1 MSYYS
6 DLDGTGRIK
15 FELLNRLLNT
25 VREAA
30 GKPLVIFYEI
40 EEKAPFG
47 TAIPQRATY
56 KASKL

>member
-6 DLDGTGRIK
+6 DLDGAGRIK
-15 FELLNRLLNT
+15 FELINRLLNT

-30 GKPLVIFYEI
+30 GKPLVIFMKT

-47 TAIPQRATY
+47 TGNSAESVR
-56 KASKL
+56 